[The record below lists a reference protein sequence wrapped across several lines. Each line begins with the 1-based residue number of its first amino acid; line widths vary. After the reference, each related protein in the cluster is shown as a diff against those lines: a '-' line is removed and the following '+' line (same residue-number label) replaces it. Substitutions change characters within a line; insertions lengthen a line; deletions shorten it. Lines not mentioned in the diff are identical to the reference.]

1 MIIDPKS
8 TVPVYKQIVEQLC
21 RAIDAGVYRPGE
33 SLPSQ
38 RVLAAEIRVNPNTV
52 QRAFEE
58 LLRDGVIESRRG
70 LGVFVVD
77 RRRTKVRG
85 NVERAVNESLEQGI
99 EAGITAGLTPSR
111 IRELFEMAMR
121 EQLKSEPMKGS
132 ASTNHDQR
140 AGK

>member
-8 TVPVYKQIVEQLC
+8 SLPVYKQIVEQLC
-21 RAIDAGVYRPGE
+21 RAIDAGVYQPGE

-77 RRRTKVRG
+77 RRRVKVRG
-85 NVERAVNESLEQGI
+85 NVERAVNDALQAGI
-99 EAGITAGLTPSR
+99 EAGIEAGLTPSR
-111 IRELFEMAMR
+111 IRELFEAAMR
-121 EQLKSEPMKGS
+121 AHLKAG
-132 ASTNHDQR
+132 TNQP
-140 AGK
+140 

>member
-8 TVPVYKQIVEQLC
+8 SVPVYKQIVEQVC
-21 RAIDAGVYRPGE
+21 QAIDAGVYQPGE

-77 RRRTKVRG
+77 RRRVRVRG
-85 NVERAVNESLEQGI
+85 NVERSVNDALRQGI
-99 EAGITAGLTPSR
+99 TLGIESGLTPTR
-111 IRELFEMAMR
+111 IREMFEAAMR
-121 EQLKSEPMKGS
+121 EQLK
-132 ASTNHDQR
+132 
-140 AGK
+140 AGTSQL